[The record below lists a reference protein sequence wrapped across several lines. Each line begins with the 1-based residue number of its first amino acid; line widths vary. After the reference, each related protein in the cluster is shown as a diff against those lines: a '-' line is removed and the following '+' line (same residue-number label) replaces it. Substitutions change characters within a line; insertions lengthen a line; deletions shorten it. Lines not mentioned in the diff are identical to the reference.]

1 MIENFMTEEKF
12 KDGVRSYLKAHQ
24 YGNAESKDLWASL
37 TNFADLP
44 ENLTISTIMDTW
56 TTQAGYP
63 VVKFDGK
70 TITQE
75 RFFLNASGKSMLF
88 SLNFVT
94 IIAEINGILLPKLF

>member
-1 MIENFMTEEKF
+1 MTEEKF
-12 KDGVRSYLKAHQ
+12 KDGVRSYLKAYQ
-24 YGNAESKDLWASL
+24 YGNAETKDLWASL

-44 ENLTISTIMDTW
+44 ENLTISKIMDTW

-75 RFFLNASGKSMLF
+75 RFFLNASGKSMPRGSSKGF
-88 SLNFVT
+88 GSWF
-94 IIAEINGILLPKLF
+94 LPRLWLVWQL